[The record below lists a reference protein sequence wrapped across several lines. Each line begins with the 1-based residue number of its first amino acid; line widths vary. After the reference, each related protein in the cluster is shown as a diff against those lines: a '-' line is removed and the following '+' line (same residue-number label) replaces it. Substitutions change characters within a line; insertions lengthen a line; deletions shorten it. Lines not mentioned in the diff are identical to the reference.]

1 MIGKAKRKRMN
12 KIRAYFDE
20 VYDELVNKVTWPSW
34 PELQES
40 AIIVMI
46 ATVIFALVVFVMDFA
61 FQWGM
66 EFVYI

>member
-1 MIGKAKRKRMN
+1 MN
-12 KIRAYFDE
+12 KVRAYFDE

-46 ATVIFALVVFVMDFA
+46 ATVIFAVVVFAMDFA

-66 EFVYI
+66 ELVYSM

>member
-1 MIGKAKRKRMN
+1 MT

-34 PELQES
+34 AELQES

-46 ATVIFALVVFVMDFA
+46 ATVIFAVVVFAMDFA
-61 FQWGM
+61 FQKGM
-66 EFVYI
+66 EFIYA

>member
-1 MIGKAKRKRMN
+1 MN
-12 KIRAYFDE
+12 KVRAYFDE
-20 VYDELVNKVTWPSW
+20 VYDELVNKVTWPTW

-46 ATVIFALVVFVMDFA
+46 ATVIFAVVVFAMDFA

-66 EFVYI
+66 ELVYSM